1 MRSPGGSLDDYDYTE
16 QSHLL
21 ISVSFK
27 PMSSGETDILP
38 FVHMPTAKLLPQ
50 EMPPG
55 LKKNVVGRLE
65 QRSFLGVSRS
75 DTHPTK
81 NHLSLQIQRIKKRL
95 SPWLSERVGVGGAS
109 SSDIYYNAVYTVGC
123 VELLFSV
130 NRSVRTFTSF
140 SFSAHCTQGEEA
152 SWFDRQHFSG
162 FAVL

>member
-1 MRSPGGSLDDYDYTE
+1 MLKRGSVLGSL
-16 QSHLL
+16 
-21 ISVSFK
+21 K
-27 PMSSGETDILP
+27 
-38 FVHMPTAKLLPQ
+38 
-50 EMPPG
+50 
-55 LKKNVVGRLE
+55 
-65 QRSFLGVSRS
+65 
-75 DTHPTK
+75 
-81 NHLSLQIQRIKKRL
+81 
-95 SPWLSERVGVGGAS
+95 RVGVGGAS